1 MKKFRFKKSA
11 IYVMYGLGFA
21 LLIGILV
28 LTDSYLTTKD
38 AEEPDNDYVTDTVV
52 GDDDDDDV
60 PVVNTS
66 TVVSK
71 PYSDQN
77 VKVLKNYYDYKAEK
91 DKQEN
96 SILYYES
103 TYMQNSSVAYGGVDS
118 FDVISILDGTVV
130 SIKEDE
136 LLGNIVEIEHDK
148 NIISVYQS
156 VSDITVK
163 ENQVVKQGEV
173 IAKSGQ
179 SNLNKSLNS
188 HLLFELIINSK
199 IVNPE
204 DYYSK
209 NINEL

>member
-1 MKKFRFKKSA
+1 MRKFRFKKSA
-11 IYVMYGLGFA
+11 VYVMYGLGFA

-52 GDDDDDDV
+52 GDDDDDV

-66 TVVSK
+66 TIVSK

-77 VKVLKNYYDYKAEK
+77 VKILKNYYDYMAEK
-91 DKQEN
+91 EKQEN

-103 TYMQNSSVAYGGVDS
+103 TYMQNSAVAYGGVDS
-118 FDVISILDGTVV
+118 FEVISILDGTVV

-204 DYYSK
+204 EYYSK

>member
-52 GDDDDDDV
+52 GDDDDEV

-91 DKQEN
+91 EKQEN

-156 VSDITVK
+156 ISDIKVK